1 MTSASPPRF
10 EARFIIG
17 CLVAVTAILLFI
29 ALAAEVREG
38 DVWAMDRVLL
48 IDLRVPGNLAKAIGP
63 RWVNEAARDISA
75 LGGLTVLTLVTG
87 FSCFMLAT
95 RGRGRQA
102 TILAATVALAQV
114 AAEVIKHF
122 VGRPRPSLVPHLD
135 LVYSSSFPS
144 GHAMMSPV
152 VYLTLASILAAQES
166 TLANK
171 LVLQASAVLLVIS
184 IGVTRVYL
192 GVHWPTDVLGGWLL
206 GSFMALGAHVY
217 SPPVV

>member
-144 GHAMMSPV
+144 GHAMMSSCCVSDPGEHSGCAGK
-152 VYLTLASILAAQES
+152 YPGQ
-166 TLANK
+166 
-171 LVLQASAVLLVIS
+171 
-184 IGVTRVYL
+184 
-192 GVHWPTDVLGGWLL
+192 
-206 GSFMALGAHVY
+206 
-217 SPPVV
+217 